1 MQCLSVPIA
10 AEQLVSS
17 YNPSTLIIS
26 HFKNV
31 MTASEQLRATFN
43 APLYCIDN
51 AIHPL
56 VH

>member
-17 YNPSTLIIS
+17 YNPPTLIIS

-31 MTASEQLRATFN
+31 MTASEQLRTTFN
-43 APLYCIDN
+43 APLHCIGN
-51 AIHPL
+51 ARLPL